1 MKTSTRR
8 LKVVALF
15 FSVLI
20 LLQGCTVYKKANVTL
35 EEAVTSDTK
44 VRIKTNDNKTLK
56 FKKIGIENGDYYG
69 LLNYKSAWVKTQI
82 NEGNI
87 EKIQVKDKTASTILN
102 IIVPLAILT
111 TVIVTAPSRGLLSD
125 GVKCNPCNE

>member
-44 VRIKTNDNKTLK
+44 VRIKTNDNQTLK

-111 TVIVTAPSRGLLSD
+111 TVIVTAPSSSWLSD

>member
-1 MKTSTRR
+1 MKTIKTY
-8 LKVVALF
+8 LKAVALF
-15 FSVLI
+15 FSILI
-20 LLQGCTVYKKANVTL
+20 FFQGCTVYKSANVSL
-35 EEAVTSDTK
+35 EQAVMSDTK
-44 VRIKTNDNKTLK
+44 VRIKTNDNQTLK
-56 FKKIGIENGDYYG
+56 FKKFGVENGDYYG
-69 LLNYKSAWVKTQI
+69 LLNYKNAWVKTQI

-111 TVIVTAPSRGLLSD
+111 TVIVTAPSSGWLSD